1 MTTSELWARII
12 SGAIVIG
19 AVWYT
24 IWALTTRMSEIQDAQ
39 AFYEII
45 VDSAPQATQANT
57 EITLELIRAIGRA
70 LLVNVAAGLTA
81 WWIMA
86 AFGGRPRPAAEPI
99 DTGAQ
104 STTGTDAAPSTP
116 DHTPTDDDDPGPGL
130 VAPTTSASVA
140 SPTAPLVDR
149 PLPD

>member
-70 LLVNVAAGLTA
+70 LLINGAAGLTA

-86 AFGGRPRPAAEPI
+86 AFGGRPR
-99 DTGAQ
+99 
-104 STTGTDAAPSTP
+104 TTPVAMDAAPETSPGAPAPSSTP
-116 DHTPTDDDDPGPGL
+116 DD
-130 VAPTTSASVA
+130 APTGDAA
-140 SPTAPLVDR
+140 DRPAPLAV
-149 PLPD
+149 PAKLSE